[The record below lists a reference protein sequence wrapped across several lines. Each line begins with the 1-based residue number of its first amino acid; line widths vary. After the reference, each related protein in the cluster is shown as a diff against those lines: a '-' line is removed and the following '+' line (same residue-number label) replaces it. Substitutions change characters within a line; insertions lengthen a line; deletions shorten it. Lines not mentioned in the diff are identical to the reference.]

1 MTCSETK
8 QDLWVPAV
16 AMADP
21 EKSFIIGA
29 LAYWEAL
36 IAFVFDQPLGS
47 VDYLVRFCDQSNLET
62 VFLNGWTGICTPLFV
77 YLAKVAILIRQKR
90 LSSRMVTMGWNN
102 SLDDVR
108 ARLYACAVDLERLIT
123 GYKLPPRSQLYETGD
138 PQISLT
144 QLESMAHCYQLASLL
159 ELYRSFPEILTP
171 KGSPHQGS
179 ASAWNS
185 STPSPSMASDQSLA
199 PAPLGQVFPFSTRTL
214 LFHMATT
221 VIERMSDVPAGTG
234 LSYIH
239 TLGMIIS
246 GSTLSNLP
254 DQTAQIVREQGPQ
267 GLLTSIAMD
276 RVNVNKLRDVVMKR
290 MRDNA
295 TAAFMDSFGHVE
307 LLLRE
312 VWIRLDAALDR
323 QNLRGEDG
331 ERPLL
336 HWLDVMTDCRLETVY
351 G

>member
-1 MTCSETK
+1 
-8 QDLWVPAV
+8 
-16 AMADP
+16 
-21 EKSFIIGA
+21 
-29 LAYWEAL
+29 
-36 IAFVFDQPLGS
+36 
-47 VDYLVRFCDQSNLET
+47 
-62 VFLNGWTGICTPLFV
+62 
-77 YLAKVAILIRQKR
+77 
-90 LSSRMVTMGWNN
+90 
-102 SLDDVR
+102 
-108 ARLYACAVDLERLIT
+108 
-123 GYKLPPRSQLYETGD
+123 
-138 PQISLT
+138 
-144 QLESMAHCYQLASLL
+144 
-159 ELYRSFPEILTP
+159 
-171 KGSPHQGS
+171 
-179 ASAWNS
+179 
-185 STPSPSMASDQSLA
+185 MASDQSLA
-199 PAPLGQVFPFSTRTL
+199 PAPLGQVSQTSTRTL
-214 LFHMATT
+214 LFHMAMT

-254 DQTAQIVREQGPQ
+254 EQTAQIVREQGPQ

-323 QNLRGEDG
+323 QNLRGEGG
-331 ERPLL
+331 ERPLV